1 MTTPEKVEKASGP
14 LVGVRVLDFCSF
26 INGAYSAALMGDLGA
41 DVIKIEPLYGDLA
54 RAWGPFIK
62 GESRPYQTWNRS
74 KRGISLD
81 LALPAARDVV
91 YELARR
97 ADVVIEN
104 FRPGVTEKLGI
115 DYHTLREIN
124 RRIIYCSSTAFG
136 SKGPYRD
143 RPGYDP
149 ILQSLSGLARENA
162 NYGGRVAISPVA
174 ASDYQASML
183 VLTGVLAALLHREKT
198 GEGQRIET
206 SLLQGI
212 MSIQTH
218 FFYQP
223 LEAEAQ
229 GRPGIYP
236 YRLFETNDGL
246 IFIGGATDKFWR
258 MLCEVLGLPELGVD
272 PRYDTNE
279 KRTARSTELAPILE
293 PLMRQKATADWEALL
308 VEKGV
313 PCGAVGDWPGFFNDP
328 QVEAMEMNQQT
339 DHPLIG
345 PARVT
350 GVPID
355 FEKTPGKIQR
365 AAPMLGEH
373 TEEVLKEVGYESEK
387 IADLKA
393 AGVIGASTPWA
404 STGITMKSS

>member
-1 MTTPEKVEKASGP
+1 MTTGNSEKASGP
-14 LVGVRVLDFCSF
+14 LAEVKVLDFCSF
-26 INGAYSAALMGDLGA
+26 INGAYSASLMGDLGA

-74 KRGISLD
+74 KRGIALD
-81 LALPAARDVV
+81 LTSPAALEVV

-115 DYHTLREIN
+115 DYHTFREIN
-124 RRIIYCSSTAFG
+124 SRIIYCSSTAFG

-162 NYGGRVAISPVA
+162 NYSGRVAITPVA

-229 GRPGIYP
+229 GRVGIYP
-236 YRLFETNDGL
+236 YRLFQTKDDQ

-258 MLCEVLGLPELGVD
+258 MLCEVLGVPGLAAD

-279 KRTARSTELAPILE
+279 KRTARLTELGPILE
-293 PLMRQKATADWEALL
+293 PLLRERTTAEWQTLL
-308 VEKGV
+308 IEKGV
-313 PCGAVGDWPGFFNDP
+313 PCGAVGDWAGFFNDP

-339 DHPLIG
+339 EHPLIG
-345 PARVT
+345 PARVS
-350 GVPID
+350 GGPIN
-355 FEKTPGKIQR
+355 FEKTPGRIQR

-373 TEEVLKEVGYESEK
+373 TEEALKELGYDNEK
-387 IADLKA
+387 IADLRKA
-393 AGVIGASTPWA
+393 GAIGSPT
-404 STGITMKSS
+404 T

>member
-1 MTTPEKVEKASGP
+1 MTTTDTKENISGP

-26 INGAYSAALMGDLGA
+26 INGAYSASLMGDLGA
-41 DVIKIEPLYGDLA
+41 DVIKVEPPYGDLA
-54 RAWGPFIK
+54 RGWGPFIK

-74 KRGISLD
+74 KRSISLD
-81 LALPAARDVV
+81 LTLPAAREIV
-91 YELARR
+91 YALTRR

-104 FRPGVTEKLGI
+104 FRPGVAEKLGI

-124 RRIIYCSSTAFG
+124 SRIIYCSSTAFG
-136 SKGPYRD
+136 STGPYRD

-149 ILQSLSGLARENA
+149 ILQSLSGLANETA
-162 NYGGRVAISPVA
+162 NYAGRVAISPVA

-183 VLTGVLAALLHREKT
+183 VLTGVLAALFHREST

-223 LEAEAQ
+223 LEADPQ

-236 YRLFETNDGL
+236 YRLFETRDGQ

-258 MLCEVLGLPELGVD
+258 MLCEVLGLTDLAID

-293 PLMRQKATADWEALL
+293 PLLR
-308 VEKGV
+308 EKTTGEWQTILMGKGI
-313 PCGAVGDWPGFFNDP
+313 PCGAVGNWAAFFEDP
-328 QVEAMEMNQQT
+328 QVEAMGMNQQI
-339 DHPLIG
+339 DHSLIG

-350 GVPID
+350 GVPIN

-373 TEEVLKEVGYESEK
+373 TEEVLRELGYDDQA
-387 IADLKA
+387 IVDLREGKM
-393 AGVIGASTPWA
+393 IR
-404 STGITMKSS
+404 SSDHL